1 MMIKQYP
8 FGEQTLGHIISDKA
22 ETQGDKVFLQYEGGS
37 CVTYRQCD
45 EITNRIAHGLQRL
58 GLKKGDTVATFLPN
72 CLESVYLWFGA
83 SKAGVV
89 DVPINLANK
98 GDFLSHIINN
108 SGSKVLLIDR
118 QLLDRLKFIEN
129 DVPNLRKVVVWSNAP
144 VPEATPKLKFEVI
157 AYGELIDAPSE
168 KTKVEVKG
176 SDPQMIIYTSGT
188 TGASKGVLQ
197 PHSMIYLSALEYIEA
212 IRATPED
219 ILYTCLPLFHAN
231 ARILCLFPALLL
243 GTKVAIHERF
253 SASRFWDQIRK
264 ANATI
269 FNSLGAM
276 ANFIYSQP
284 AKADD
289 SDNPVRVC
297 AAFPMPKQIY
307 QDFMKRFKLKVVE
320 GYGLTEVAII
330 TYNPYDAPK
339 IGSCGKETKS
349 FEVRIVDENDF
360 PVPPNTAGEILA
372 RGRVPWA
379 TALGYCNMP
388 DKTVELVRNH
398 FYHTGDAG
406 YLDEDGY
413 MFFVDRIK
421 DYIRRRGENISSS
434 EIERVVNIHPK
445 VMDSA
450 AISVKSELSE
460 DEVKIVV
467 VLKEGESLA
476 PEELLAFCEE
486 RMPYF
491 AVPRYV
497 EFVENLPKTSNEK
510 VQKNKLR
517 ETGITANTW
526 DREKAG
532 YKVKK

>member
-1 MMIKQYP
+1 MIKHYP
-8 FGEQTLGHIISDKA
+8 FAQQTLGDIIADKA
-22 ETQGDKVFLQYEGGS
+22 ETQGDKVFLQYEDGNE
-37 CVTYRQCD
+37 VTYQQVD
-45 EITNRIAHGLQRL
+45 GITNRIARGLQKL

-89 DVPINLANK
+89 EVPINLANK
-98 GDFLSHIINN
+98 GAFLSHIINN
-108 SGSKVLLIDR
+108 SDSKVLVIDC

-129 DVPNLRKVVVWSNAP
+129 DVPNLKKVVVWSKAP
-144 VPEATPKLKFEVI
+144 APGETPQPRFEMMD
-157 AYGELIDAPSE
+157 YGELIDAPSE
-168 KTKVEVKG
+168 KPTVELKG

-212 IRATPED
+212 LRATPED
-219 ILYTCLPLFHAN
+219 VFFTCLPLFHAN
-231 ARILCLFPALLL
+231 ARILCLFPALIL
-243 GTKVAIHERF
+243 GTKAAIHERF

-276 ANFIYSQP
+276 ANFIHSQP
-284 AKADD
+284 ARADD

-297 AAFPMPKQIY
+297 AAFPMPKQLY
-307 QDFMKRFKLKVVE
+307 QDFEKRFKLKVVE

-330 TYNPYDAPK
+330 TYNPYKAPK
-339 IGSCGKETKS
+339 IASCGKETKS

-360 PVPPNTAGEILA
+360 PVPPNTVGEIVA

-413 MFFVDRIK
+413 LFFVDRIK

-434 EIERVVNIHPK
+434 EIERVVNAHPT
-445 VMDSA
+445 VIDSA

-467 VLKEGESLA
+467 VLRDGESLP

-497 EFVENLPKTSNEK
+497 EFVEGLPKTSNEK

-517 ETGITANTW
+517 EAGITVDTW